1 MAVVESWLFVEV
13 QLTVLIFP
21 SCEPLPAVPI
31 AEFMQPQEEEQMLGN
46 VL

>member
-1 MAVVESWLFVEV
+1 MAIVEV
-13 QLTVLIFP
+13 AVCGGSTVLIFP